1 VRELPGKGDDV
12 RREYISQQQ
21 RQHGRKVL
29 AVLPIHYPKEL
40 LTAMNLLAVELWGP
54 PGKPRGPDAG
64 RIQTYVC
71 AVVRNALAFLASG
84 GADVVDGVLF
94 PHTCDSIQGLATQAP
109 DFGGWGKQV
118 FRFLHPKG
126 DDRPSSRTF
135 IRRELEVLAVELE
148 RLTHA
153 PLEPEALGRAI
164 DLHREI
170 HALRARLVDRR
181 RCLPVDDLALY
192 TALRRGEFLWPS
204 DHLGELREAAAVLD
218 DTTAQQGTPVM
229 ITGLVPEPMTIFS
242 ALDEAGAFV
251 VADDYAAVGRRIVRD
266 YPKSAADPLDTLVDL
281 QFAGPPCSTRTIAQ
295 QRRIDV
301 LEQTFDRSGA
311 AGLIIHMI
319 KFCEPELFDVPLIR
333 RRFEAKGVPVLY
345 LESELER
352 ELAGQTV
359 TRVEAFV
366 EMLRPVQIQI
376 GSVT

>member
-1 VRELPGKGDDV
+1 M
-12 RREYISQQQ
+12 RRDYITQQQ
-21 RQHGRKVL
+21 QQHGRKAL

-40 LTAMNLLAVELWGP
+40 LTAMNILAVELWGP

-84 GADVVDGVLF
+84 GADGVDGVLF

-135 IRRELEVLAVELE
+135 VRRELEALAAELE
-148 RLTHA
+148 RLTNA
-153 PLEPEALGRAI
+153 PLEPEALRHALE
-164 DLHREI
+164 LHREI
-170 HALRARLVDRR
+170 HSLRARLVDRR
-181 RCLPVDDLALY
+181 RSLPLDDLALY
-192 TALRRGEFLWPS
+192 TVLRRGEFLWPS
-204 DHLGELREAAAVLD
+204 DHLAELREAAAALEDATVRM
-218 DTTAQQGTPVM
+218 GTPVM
-229 ITGLVPEPMTIFS
+229 ITGLVPEPMAILS
-242 ALDEAGAFV
+242 ALDDAGAFV
-251 VADDYAAVGRRIVRD
+251 VADDYAAVGRRIVRNH
-266 YPKSAADPLDTLVDL
+266 PELAPDPFDTLVDL

-295 QRRIDV
+295 QRRLDV

-333 RRFEAKGVPVLY
+333 RRFDSKGVPVLY

-366 EMLRPVQIQI
+366 EMLRPIQIQI
-376 GSVT
+376 GSAR

>member
-1 VRELPGKGDDV
+1 V
-12 RREYISQQQ
+12 RREYITQQQ
-21 RQHGRKVL
+21 QQHGRKAL

-40 LTAMNLLAVELWGP
+40 LTAMDILAVELWGP
-54 PGKPRGPDAG
+54 PGKPWGPDAG
-64 RIQTYVC
+64 RIQPYVC
-71 AVVRNALAFLASG
+71 AVVRNALAFLAAG
-84 GADVVDGVLF
+84 GADMVDGVLF

-135 IRRELEVLAVELE
+135 VRRELEALAEE
-148 RLTHA
+148 FEGLTNA
-153 PLEPEALGRAI
+153 PLEPEALRHALA
-164 DLHREI
+164 LHGEI
-170 HALRARLVDRR
+170 NSLRARLVDRR
-181 RCLPVDDLALY
+181 RSLPLDDLALY
-192 TALRRGEFLWPS
+192 SVLRRGEFLWPS
-204 DHLGELREAAAVLD
+204 DHLVELREAAAKLEGRMVK
-218 DTTAQQGTPVM
+218 TGVPVM
-229 ITGLVPEPMTIFS
+229 ITGLVPEPMEIFS
-242 ALDEAGAFV
+242 TLEDAGAFV

-266 YPKSAADPLDTLVDL
+266 YPELTSDPLDSLVEL

-301 LEQTFDRSGA
+301 LEQAFDRSGA

-333 RRFEAKGVPVLY
+333 RRFESKGAPVLY

-352 ELAGQTV
+352 DLSGQTV

-376 GSVT
+376 GSVS